1 MCQFFSLVSNGRG
14 RIFYFNHIQRQEIES
29 TDLEPDSHSSIVDYY
44 RKNGQVADRNT
55 TEDLFNK
62 WEYNPLTKELTCDT
76 MNTKDDTE
84 SIQKFCDGLDFK
96 TIVPELIIKPIV
108 HPFKIKAGKVGKREI
123 DLLKEWDSVGYSVR
137 DSVGDS
143 VGDSVRYSVWDSVW
157 DSVRDS
163 VGYSV
168 RDSVRD
174 SVWDSVGYSVW
185 DSVGYS
191 VWDSVGYSVGDSVG
205 AYISSFFQLDQW
217 KGIEHEKGVNP
228 FQSGID
234 LWEAGFVP
242 SFDGD
247 LYRLH
252 SGKDA
257 KVVYEIS
264 KEKLMEK

>member
-157 DSVRDS
+157 DSV
-163 VGYSV
+163 GA
-168 RDSVRD
+168 
-174 SVWDSVGYSVW
+174 SVW
-185 DSVGYS
+185 
-191 VWDSVGYSVGDSVG
+191 

>member
-1 MCQFFSLVSNGRG
+1 MCEFFSLVSNGRG
-14 RIFYFNHIQRQEIES
+14 KIFYFNHQQREEIKS
-29 TDLEPDSHSSIVDYY
+29 TNLNPDSHSSIVEYY
-44 RKNGQVADRNT
+44 KENGGLANKNT

-62 WEYNPLTKELTCDT
+62 WEYNPLTKELECDT
-76 MNTKDDTE
+76 LNTKDDTE
-84 SIQKFCDGLDFK
+84 SIKKFCDGLDFK

-108 HPFKIKAGKVGKREI
+108 HPFKIKAGKVTEVEI
-123 DLLKEWDSVGYSVR
+123 ALLKQWNSVKDSVWNSVYDSVWNSVRDSVWNSVGNSVWNSVRNSVRNSVNYSVGYSVR
-137 DSVGDS
+137 N
-143 VGDSVRYSVWDSVW
+143 SVWNSV
-157 DSVRDS
+157 
-163 VGYSV
+163 Y
-168 RDSVRD
+168 
-174 SVWDSVGYSVW
+174 
-185 DSVGYS
+185 
-191 VWDSVGYSVGDSVG
+191 

-242 SFDGD
+242 SFDGE

-264 KEKLMEK
+264 KEELIGK

>member
-14 RIFYFNHIQRQEIES
+14 KIFYFNHQQREKIKS
-29 TDLEPDSHSSIVDYY
+29 TDLNPDSHSSIVEYY
-44 RKNGQVADRNT
+44 RKKGQVADRST

-62 WEYNPLTKELTCDT
+62 WEYNPLTKELECDT
-76 MNTKDDTE
+76 LNTKDDTK
-84 SIQKFCDGLDFK
+84 SIKKFCDGLDFSL
-96 TIVPELIIKPIV
+96 IVPKLVIKDIV
-108 HPFKIKAGKVGKREI
+108 HPFEIKAGKVTEVEI
-123 DLLKEWDSVGYSVR
+123 ALLKQW
-137 DSVGDS
+137 
-143 VGDSVRYSVWDSVW
+143 
-157 DSVRDS
+157 DS

-174 SVWDSVGYSVW
+174 SVGDSVRDSVGYSVW

-191 VWDSVGYSVGDSVG
+191 VWYSVW

-264 KEKLMEK
+264 KEELMEK

>member
-157 DSVRDS
+157 DSV
-163 VGYSV
+163 GA
-168 RDSVRD
+168 
-174 SVWDSVGYSVW
+174 SVW
-185 DSVGYS
+185 
-191 VWDSVGYSVGDSVG
+191 

-234 LWEAGFVP
+234 LWESGFVP
-242 SFDGD
+242 SFDGKVW
-247 LYRLH
+247 RLH
-252 SGKDA
+252 SGTDA

-264 KEKLMEK
+264 VEDLRGKK

>member
-123 DLLKEWDSVGYSVR
+123 DLLKEWDSVR
-137 DSVGDS
+137 
-143 VGDSVRYSVWDSVW
+143 
-157 DSVRDS
+157 
-163 VGYSV
+163 
-168 RDSVRD
+168 
-174 SVWDSVGYSVW
+174 YSVW

-191 VWDSVGYSVGDSVG
+191 VWDSVGYSVGDSVRDSVG
-205 AYISSFFQLDQW
+205 ASVWAYISSFFQLDQW

-234 LWEAGFVP
+234 LWESGFVP
-242 SFDGD
+242 SFDGEVW
-247 LYRLH
+247 RLH
-252 SGKDA
+252 SGTDA

-264 KEKLMEK
+264 VDDLRGKK